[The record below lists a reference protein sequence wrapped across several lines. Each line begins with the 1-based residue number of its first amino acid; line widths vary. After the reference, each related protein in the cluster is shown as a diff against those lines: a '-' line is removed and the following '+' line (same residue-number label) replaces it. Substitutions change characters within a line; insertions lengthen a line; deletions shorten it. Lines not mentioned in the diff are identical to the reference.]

1 MGKHDIT
8 AAEPMNQALERHYKD
23 RIKELE
29 MKLSKAQA
37 DLNEANATA
46 DRLRFNIETDRQKID
61 ELEDSLIEMTI
72 LATARKKA

>member
-1 MGKHDIT
+1 
-8 AAEPMNQALERHYKD
+8 
-23 RIKELE
+23 

>member
-1 MGKHDIT
+1 MGKHDM
-8 AAEPMNQALERHYKD
+8 AEPMNQALERHYKD

-37 DLNEANATA
+37 DLNDANTTA

>member
-8 AAEPMNQALERHYKD
+8 TSEPMNQALERHYKD

>member
-1 MGKHDIT
+1 MGKHDM
-8 AAEPMNQALERHYKD
+8 AEPMNQALERHYKD

>member
-1 MGKHDIT
+1 MGKHDM
-8 AAEPMNQALERHYKD
+8 AEPMNQALERHYKD

-37 DLNEANATA
+37 DLNDANATA

>member
-1 MGKHDIT
+1 MGKHDM
-8 AAEPMNQALERHYKD
+8 AEPMNQALERHYKA